1 MLGDVYKRQDSILLR
16 EIWGILVLL
25 GYFLILPPLLAK
37 TVFKDMYARLGSAR
51 YSIFVVLIIIAL
63 TLPIKMYL
71 RWIFNLKYIIAI
83 PEYFFNF

>member
-1 MLGDVYKRQDSILLR
+1 MNTGLPKSIIFR
-16 EIWGILVLL
+16 EIWGIIVVL

-37 TVFKDMYARLGSAR
+37 TMCKKLFARLGSFK
-51 YSIFVVLIIIAL
+51 YSFFIMLILIAI

-71 RWIFNLKYIIAI
+71 RWMFNLKYIIAI

>member
-1 MLGDVYKRQDSILLR
+1 LNWGLPESILLR
-16 EIWGILVLL
+16 EIWGIIVLL

-37 TVFKDMYARLGSAR
+37 TVLKDMYARLGAAR
-51 YSIFVVLIIIAL
+51 YSVFIVLIIIAL

>member
-1 MLGDVYKRQDSILLR
+1 MPDSILLLK
-16 EIWGILVLL
+16 ISGILIVL

-37 TVFKDMYARLGSAR
+37 TVLKGRYARLGVAR
-51 YSIFVVLIIIAL
+51 YSVFIVLIIIAL

-71 RWIFNLKYIIAI
+71 RWIFNLKYIISI